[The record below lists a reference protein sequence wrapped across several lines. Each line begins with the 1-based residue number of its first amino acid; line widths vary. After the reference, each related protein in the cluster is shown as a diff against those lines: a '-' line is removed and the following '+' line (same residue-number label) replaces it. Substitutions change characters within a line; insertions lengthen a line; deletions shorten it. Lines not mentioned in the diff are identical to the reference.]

1 MESLQALLQVGDV
14 CGEGRKGLGGSG
26 TLAFDLEA
34 PSWGG
39 QIPELETRDSQGHP
53 FFIRPGTVSWASV
66 SSEP

>member
-14 CGEGRKGLGGSG
+14 CGEGREGLGGSG

-39 QIPELETRDSQGHP
+39 QVPELETRDSQGHP
-53 FFIRPGTVSWASV
+53 SL
-66 SSEP
+66 